1 VEILQSKAK
10 KPHLQLLLQK
20 TVLSLKRKAM
30 MSKSA
35 FSPSITQARP
45 SFIAQL
51 YMTLNSRLGALPW
64 WMGRATI

>member
-10 KPHLQLLLQK
+10 KTHLQILLQK
-20 TVLSLKRKAM
+20 IVLSLKRKVM

-35 FSPSITQARP
+35 FFPSSTQARP
-45 SFIAQL
+45 SMVAQL
-51 YMTLNSRLGALPW
+51 HMTLNSRLGALPW